1 MTATITTYGYLDLPY
16 LNDPYGAGVSTYAY
30 PSQSTFIIDDTHDV
44 NSQASRRID
53 TIRNINAQI
62 SRTILSSHTINNQT
76 TLQINDVHAVNSQV
90 NRITSVFHD
99 INSQTKFNINYIH
112 DVKAQVERLV
122 NNGHTI
128 NNQISF
134 DINSIH
140 AAGSQVNRQ
149 LAATYTK
156 LMEVNRGKL
165 MHETCGDA
173 GYLTDAY
180 LMFGYLVQ
188 TICVSMGTQ
197 VNRITT
203 QLHDVDSQIQRQIT
217 RGHNFNTQI
226 QRQITL
232 QHTALSQVDRV
243 QATTKGCQILFAL
256 YNTYNLRILC
266 DFPSR
271 GTTGSNWTAS
281 STAAGDFS
289 VLNLNTDIVEQVWR
303 SVSGVK
309 TGIILTCD
317 TQITQGVFLD
327 TLAMLNHNLTRSAT
341 VQLQGSNDAGFAT
354 VGFDENLT
362 VIDDVNL
369 YYIEPMLPQISYR
382 YWRFIIND
390 STNTNA
396 SLQIGTIVFGPSVIF
411 QGECFV
417 DQVQRG
423 TKHFSDKIETEGFTN
438 VSNDRA
444 LKYST
449 QLEFRFLNFQRGNFR
464 NIRNIFRTARTSL
477 KCLWIPTPQFPDRF
491 AVFGKLTQIPVEVH
505 KVISE
510 DADYVSFS
518 LEVDESL

>member
-1 MTATITTYGYLDLPY
+1 MSATISSYGYLELPY
-16 LNDPYGAGVSTYAY
+16 LNDPYGAGLSTYAF
-30 PSQSTFIIDDTHDV
+30 PFQVAQQIDSTHGV
-44 NSQASRRID
+44 GA
-53 TIRNINAQI
+53 
-62 SRTILSSHTINNQT
+62 
-76 TLQINDVHAVNSQV
+76 QV
-90 NRITSVFHD
+90 NRIAAATH
-99 INSQTKFNINYIH
+99 NIN
-112 DVKAQVERLV
+112 
-122 NNGHTI
+122 T
-128 NNQISF
+128 
-134 DINSIH
+134 
-140 AAGSQVNRQ
+140 QVNRNVSSIHNVGAQ
-149 LAATYTK
+149 ISELINSSKTINIQVYRNTATSHTADLQVNRLLSTTYTK

-165 MHETCGDA
+165 LHATCDDA

-180 LMFGYLVQ
+180 LTFGYLVR
-188 TICVSMGTQ
+188 TFCVTLGAQ

-203 QLHDVDSQIQRQIT
+203 QEYPIGSQVQRQIT
-217 RGHNFNTQI
+217 RGHTVKAQI
-226 QRQITL
+226 QRQIDA
-232 QHTALSQVDRV
+232 QHTALMQVDRV
-243 QATTKGCQILFAL
+243 KITVKGAQILFAL

-271 GTTGSNWTAS
+271 GTTGLNWTAS
-281 STAAGDFS
+281 STASGDFLINN
-289 VLNLNTDIVEQVWR
+289 VNTDIVEQVWR
-303 SVSGVK
+303 SAATVK
-309 TGIILTCD
+309 TGITLTCD
-317 TQITQGVFLD
+317 TQISQGVFLD

-341 VQLQGSNDAGFAT
+341 VQLQGSTDAGFAT
-354 VGFDENLT
+354 VDFDENLE

-369 YYIEPMLPQISYR
+369 YYIAPTLPQVSYR

-390 STNTNA
+390 STNTND
-396 SLQIGTIVFGPSVIF
+396 SLQIGTIVFGSSVIF

-449 QLEFRFLNFQRGNFR
+449 QLEFRFLNFQKGNYR

-491 AVFGKLTQIPVEVH
+491 AVFGKLTQIPVETH

-510 DADYVSFS
+510 DADYVSFN

>member
-16 LNDPYGAGVSTYAY
+16 LNDPYGAGVSTYAF
-30 PSQSTFIIDDTHDV
+30 PFQALQQIDSTHAVNAQVQRIAAATH
-44 NSQASRRID
+44 
-53 TIRNINAQI
+53 NINTQVNRNVSSIHNVGAQI
-62 SRTILSSHTINNQT
+62 SEVINSSKTIKIQVDRNTSTSHTAD
-76 TLQINDVHAVNSQV
+76 LQV
-90 NRITSVFHD
+90 NRLLST
-99 INSQTKFNINYIH
+99 
-112 DVKAQVERLV
+112 
-122 NNGHTI
+122 
-128 NNQISF
+128 
-134 DINSIH
+134 
-140 AAGSQVNRQ
+140 
-149 LAATYTK
+149 TYTK
-156 LMEVNRGKL
+156 LAEINRGKL
-165 MHETCGDA
+165 LHETCDEA
-173 GYLTDAY
+173 GYLTDTY
-180 LMFGYLVQ
+180 LTYGYLVR
-188 TICVSMGTQ
+188 TFCVTLGAQ

-203 QLHDVDSQIQRQIT
+203 QLHDVDTQIRRQISTTRSVKMQVQRQISA
-217 RGHNFNTQI
+217 
-226 QRQITL
+226 
-232 QHTALSQVDRV
+232 QHTALMQIDRV
-243 QATTKGCQILFAL
+243 QVTTKGMQILFAL

-271 GTTGSNWTAS
+271 GTTGTNWTAS

-289 VLNLNTDIVEQVWR
+289 INNLNTDIVEQVWR

-309 TGIILTCD
+309 TGLILSCD
-317 TQITQGVFLD
+317 TQIAQGVFLD

-341 VQLQGSNDAGFAT
+341 VQLQGSNDSGFAT
-354 VGFDENLT
+354 IGFNEALE
-362 VIDDVNL
+362 VLDDVNL
-369 YYIEPMLPQISYR
+369 YYIAPTLPQVSYR

-396 SLQIGTIVFGPSVIF
+396 SLQIGTVVFGPSVIF

-477 KCLWIPTPQFPDRF
+477 KCLWIPTPQFPERF
-491 AVFGKLTQIPVEVH
+491 AVFGKLTQIPVETH
-505 KVISE
+505 KVISD
-510 DADYVSFS
+510 DADYVSFG

>member
-1 MTATITTYGYLDLPY
+1 MSATVTTYGYLDLPY
-16 LNDPYGAGVSTYAY
+16 LNDPYGASVSTYAF
-30 PSQSTFIIDDTHDV
+30 PFQVTQQIDSSKAIKTQVQRIAAAIHDINTEIDRIAAGSHSFDEQV
-44 NSQASRRID
+44 SMRID
-53 TIRNINAQI
+53 SLKNLRMQVDRLT
-62 SRTILSSHTINNQT
+62 SVSHTN
-76 TLQINDVHAVNSQV
+76 AMQV
-90 NRITSVFHD
+90 NRLLST
-99 INSQTKFNINYIH
+99 
-112 DVKAQVERLV
+112 
-122 NNGHTI
+122 
-128 NNQISF
+128 
-134 DINSIH
+134 
-140 AAGSQVNRQ
+140 
-149 LAATYTK
+149 TYTK

-165 MHETCGDA
+165 LHATCDDA

-180 LMFGYLVQ
+180 LTFGYLVR
-188 TICVSMGTQ
+188 TFCVTMNSQ
-197 VNRITT
+197 VNRINKAEHPVYG
-203 QLHDVDSQIQRQIT
+203 QVQRQISTT
-217 RGHNFNTQI
+217 RDFKAQI

-232 QHTALSQVDRV
+232 QHLTLSQVNRV
-243 QATTKGCQILFAL
+243 QAVAKGSQILFAL

-271 GTTGSNWTAS
+271 GTSGLNWTAS
-281 STAAGDFS
+281 STATGDFS
-289 VLNLNTDIVEQVWR
+289 VYNVNTDIVEQVWR

-341 VQLQGSNDAGFAT
+341 VQLQGSTDAGFAT
-354 VGFDENLT
+354 VGFDENLE
-362 VIDDVNL
+362 VLDDVNL
-369 YYIEPMLPQISYR
+369 YYIAPTLPQVSFR

-390 STNTNA
+390 STNTND

-477 KCLWIPTPQFPDRF
+477 KCLWIPTPQFPERF
-491 AVFGKLTQIPVEVH
+491 AVFGKLTQIPVETH

-510 DADYVSFS
+510 DADYVSFN

>member
-16 LNDPYGAGVSTYAY
+16 LNDPYGAGLSTYAF
-30 PSQSTFIIDDTHDV
+30 PFQVSQQIDSSKAIKSQVQRIAAAIHDINTEIDRIAAGSHPFGEQV
-44 NSQASRRID
+44 SMRID
-53 TIRNINAQI
+53 SLKNLRM
-62 SRTILSSHTINNQT
+62 
-76 TLQINDVHAVNSQV
+76 QV
-90 NRITSVFHD
+90 NRLTSV
-99 INSQTKFNINYIH
+99 S
-112 DVKAQVERLV
+112 
-122 NNGHTI
+122 HT
-128 NNQISF
+128 N
-134 DINSIH
+134 
-140 AAGSQVNRQ
+140 AVQVNR
-149 LAATYTK
+149 LLTKTYTK
-156 LMEVNRGKL
+156 LMEINRGRL

-180 LMFGYLVQ
+180 LTFGYLVR
-188 TICVSMGTQ
+188 TFCVPMGTQ

-203 QLHDVDSQIQRQIT
+203 QLHPVDTQVQRQIT
-217 RGHNFNTQI
+217 SSHTVNTQI
-226 QRQITL
+226 QRQIDA
-232 QHTALSQVDRV
+232 QHTALMQVDRV
-243 QATTKGCQILFAL
+243 QASIKGMQILFAL

-271 GTTGSNWTAS
+271 GTTGANWTAS

-289 VLNLNTDIVEQVWR
+289 VNNLNTDIVEQIWR

-317 TQITQGVFLD
+317 TQISQGVFLD
-327 TLAMLNHNLTRSAT
+327 TLGMLNHNLTRSAT
-341 VQLQGSNDAGFAT
+341 VQFQGSNDAGFST
-354 VGFDENLT
+354 IGFDENLE

-369 YYIEPMLPQISYR
+369 YYIASTLPQVSFR

-390 STNTNA
+390 STNTND

-449 QLEFRFLNFQRGNFR
+449 QLEFKFLNFQRGNFR
-464 NIRNIFRTARTSL
+464 NIRNIFKTARTSL

-491 AVFGKLTQIPVEVH
+491 AVFGKLTQIPVETH

-510 DADYVSFS
+510 DADYVSFN